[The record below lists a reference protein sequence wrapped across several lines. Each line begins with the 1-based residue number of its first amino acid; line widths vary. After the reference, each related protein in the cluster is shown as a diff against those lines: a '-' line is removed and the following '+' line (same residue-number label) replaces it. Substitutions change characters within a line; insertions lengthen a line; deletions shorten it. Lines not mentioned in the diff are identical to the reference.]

1 MKMKKSSTDLTE
13 GNILKLIIVFAMPIL
28 AGQVFQSLYNSVD
41 SIVVGR
47 FVGTTALAAVSTSA
61 DISRLLVGFFTGLS
75 TGCGVLL
82 ARYFGAK
89 NYERLHDAIHTSL
102 AFSIMLGLA
111 MAIVGIVA
119 TPWLL
124 RLVDCPA
131 DVYAEAAVYL
141 RIYLA
146 GIFFTSLYNV
156 GSGVLRAVGDS
167 KSPFVYLVISS
178 FMNIVLDLLFVVY
191 LKMGVSGVAYA
202 TVISQVTSVGLVF
215 RRLTRTNDV
224 YKVTLSQLKVDKELL
239 KEVID
244 IGLPSA
250 IQTSLV
256 SVSNLFVQRYINAF
270 GSSAMAGIGA
280 AKKIDRY
287 VGLLAQSIGLSL
299 TTFVSQNVGARKL
312 DRAFDSIKY
321 CIALNFALIAAIG
334 TPIYFFADKV
344 VNIFIT
350 DPEAVSYGVG
360 MISVMIPMYFL
371 QSLNVLFSGATRG
384 FGKARNVMLLSLS
397 GMVVARQIFLAVSMS
412 INYDVTNVYVGY
424 PVGWGCSALAVFTYF
439 YFKIYRVYKPQI
451 KKNA

>member
-82 ARYFGAK
+82 ARYFGAR
-89 NYERLHDAIHTSL
+89 NYERLHDAIHTCL

-111 MAIVGIVA
+111 MALVGIVA

-124 RLVDCPA
+124 RLVDCPD
-131 DVYAEAAVYL
+131 DVYIEAAAYL

-178 FMNIVLDLLFVVY
+178 FMNILLDIVFVVY
-191 LKMGVSGVAYA
+191 FNMGVSGVAYA
-202 TVISQVTSVGLVF
+202 TVISQVTSVSLVF
-215 RRLTRTNDV
+215 RRLTHTNDV
-224 YKVTLSQLKVDKELL
+224 YKVTLAQLKVDRELL

-280 AKKIDRY
+280 
-287 VGLLAQSIGLSL
+287 
-299 TTFVSQNVGARKL
+299 
-312 DRAFDSIKY
+312 
-321 CIALNFALIAAIG
+321 
-334 TPIYFFADKV
+334 
-344 VNIFIT
+344 
-350 DPEAVSYGVG
+350 
-360 MISVMIPMYFL
+360 
-371 QSLNVLFSGATRG
+371 
-384 FGKARNVMLLSLS
+384 
-397 GMVVARQIFLAVSMS
+397 
-412 INYDVTNVYVGY
+412 
-424 PVGWGCSALAVFTYF
+424 
-439 YFKIYRVYKPQI
+439 
-451 KKNA
+451 